1 MPEAAS
7 ATTNLPT
14 HDGAETF
21 DVVGPGLNYESVTDK
36 ISRIALTDQFSMRW
50 LLLGGLALSLTGLL
64 VATVTWT
71 LLFGPG
77 VWGVNI
83 PVAWAFA
90 IVNFVW
96 WIGFGHAG
104 TFISAFLLLLH
115 QNWRTAIN
123 RFAEAMTLFAVMQA
137 GLFPI
142 LHLGRHQYFYWLFPF
157 PSSMALWP
165 QFRSPLMWDV
175 FAVST
180 YFLVSLLFWYTGL
193 IPDLAAM
200 RDRAESRT
208 AKILYGIL
216 AVGWRGSVVHWR
228 RYMMLYLILAGL
240 CTPLVVSVHTV
251 VSYDFAFSIVKG
263 WHSTIFPPY
272 FVAGALFQGFALV
285 LILAVPLRT
294 TGRLRDVITMR
305 HLENLGKMVLLTSWV
320 MIYSYMVEIFIGW
333 YSGNPY
339 ERFLTYNNRMIGPY
353 APTFWATIFCNCLA
367 PQVLWWRGLRTS
379 IPVLFT
385 VAVFVSVGMWL
396 ERFLII
402 VGGLAQDYM
411 PSYWAMFY
419 PTWVD
424 IGILFGTIGFF
435 ALLFQLFARL
445 LPTISMAEMRELIH
459 HHGRKVSLDTGI
471 TEESLMG
478 DPGRVT
484 NPVLH
489 GE

>member
-1 MPEAAS
+1 
-7 ATTNLPT
+7 
-14 HDGAETF
+14 
-21 DVVGPGLNYESVTDK
+21 
-36 ISRIALTDQFSMRW
+36 
-50 LLLGGLALSLTGLL
+50 
-64 VATVTWT
+64 
-71 LLFGPG
+71 
-77 VWGVNI
+77 
-83 PVAWAFA
+83 
-90 IVNFVW
+90 
-96 WIGFGHAG
+96 
-104 TFISAFLLLLH
+104 
-115 QNWRTAIN
+115 
-123 RFAEAMTLFAVMQA
+123 
-137 GLFPI
+137 
-142 LHLGRHQYFYWLFPF
+142 
-157 PSSMALWP
+157 
-165 QFRSPLMWDV
+165 
-175 FAVST
+175 
-180 YFLVSLLFWYTGL
+180 
-193 IPDLAAM
+193 
-200 RDRAESRT
+200 
-208 AKILYGIL
+208 
-216 AVGWRGSVVHWR
+216 
-228 RYMMLYLILAGL
+228 
-240 CTPLVVSVHTV
+240 
-251 VSYDFAFSIVKG
+251 
-263 WHSTIFPPY
+263 
-272 FVAGALFQGFALV
+272 VAGALFQGFALV

-353 APTFWATIFCNCLA
+353 APTFWATIFCNCLV
-367 PQVLWWRGLRTS
+367 PQVLWRRKLRTS

-385 VAVFVSVGMWL
+385 VAIFVSVGMWL